1 MWHRISLLLIL
12 ALPAGCA
19 APSHSSGD
27 ASPRDVADVF
37 MAQVFRHDRDL
48 FTDTSFKKQYI
59 SVRLRDLIDKGLKDA
74 ATYTPPAGEP
84 WVGHPAQQDRFNRTI
99 LNAWDVPTSYSVG
112 DASVDGD
119 VASVPVTYLWG
130 PGTQYEGDKRITT
143 VMLVNEAEGWRVD
156 DLVTSKGEF
165 VTAGSLSKTLQNQEE
180 NKP

>member
-1 MWHRISLLLIL
+1 
-12 ALPAGCA
+12 
-19 APSHSSGD
+19 
-27 ASPRDVADVF
+27 

-74 ATYTPPAGEP
+74 ATFAPPPGEP

-112 DASVDGD
+112 DASVNGD
-119 VASVPVTYLWG
+119 AASVPVIYHWG
-130 PGTQYEGDKRITT
+130 PGAQYEGDKRITT
-143 VMLVNEAEGWRVD
+143 VMLVNEAGRWRVD

-165 VTAGSLSKTLQNQEE
+165 VTAGSLSKTLGNQEE